1 MKLLRDPLVDST
13 YSYNEVFSEESIE
26 ICVSN
31 DWILSSRSLILIF
44 PLFSLV
50 SDPFFSNKVMYSFYK
65 TISLSSNSFLYFYD
79 SKTFFLAIV
88 KSDSISSVLLPKTS
102 HFFIVETR
110 SCYSSFIF
118 FNDLC
123 FTFSSSICFW
133 YKIIQFR

>member
-26 ICVSN
+26 IYVSN

-44 PLFSLV
+44 PLFSLD

-79 SKTFFLAIV
+79 SRTFFFAIV

-110 SCYSSFIF
+110 SCYNSFIF
-118 FNDLC
+118 FNDRC
-123 FTFSSSICFW
+123 FTFSSSIRFL